1 MTNPD
6 PSMSCCSNQ
15 PAFGST
21 LLCVSGEWGGAWL
34 VGWGCVRVCEE
45 GGLGYWGV
53 CLRVCGEEV
62 GGVDSVCAKARLML
76 CVATEYK

>member
-21 LLCVSGEWGGAWL
+21 LLYVSGEWGGAWL
-34 VGWGCVRVCEE
+34 VGWGCVRVCLE

-53 CLRVCGEEV
+53 CVCAEGWGGGQRVC
-62 GGVDSVCAKARLML
+62 
-76 CVATEYK
+76 

>member
-34 VGWGCVRVCEE
+34 AGWGCVCVCEE
-45 GGLGYWGV
+45 GGLGYWAV
-53 CLRVCGEEV
+53 CMCVWRGW
-62 GGVDSVCAKARLML
+62 GGWTA
-76 CVATEYK
+76 CVLKHD

>member
-6 PSMSCCSNQ
+6 PSMSRCSNQ

-34 VGWGCVRVCEE
+34 VGWRGGECVRRE
-45 GGLGYWGV
+45 GGGM
-53 CLRVCGEEV
+53 
-62 GGVDSVCAKARLML
+62 GGWWAA
-76 CVATEYK
+76 CVQKHD

>member
-21 LLCVSGEWGGAWL
+21 LLCVSGERGGAWL
-34 VGWGCVRVCEE
+34 VGWGCVCVSARMEGGGMVVGGQRVC
-45 GGLGYWGV
+45 
-53 CLRVCGEEV
+53 
-62 GGVDSVCAKARLML
+62 
-76 CVATEYK
+76 

>member
-34 VGWGCVRVCEE
+34 VGWGVCVCVRRE
-45 GGLGYWGV
+45 GGGIGV
-53 CLRVCGEEV
+53 SGQRVC
-62 GGVDSVCAKARLML
+62 
-76 CVATEYK
+76 